1 MEKIA
6 ARTSFLQ
13 ASSYYD
19 GITSYRENV
28 QEIRDISNVV
38 LPLFFTDM
46 KYYEEKEFKDCSLE
60 VLTIAKNEIYAR
72 HGWIFKDEDLKNYF
86 LGQVWYEPT
95 VEAGN
100 FDDSVFNEYEV
111 YNLKLILKCI
121 ETLEQ

>member
-1 MEKIA
+1 
-6 ARTSFLQ
+6 
-13 ASSYYD
+13 
-19 GITSYRENV
+19 
-28 QEIRDISNVV
+28 
-38 LPLFFTDM
+38 
-46 KYYEEKEFKDCSLE
+46 
-60 VLTIAKNEIYAR
+60 
-72 HGWIFKDEDLKNYF
+72 KNYF